1 MFLKSDFCN
10 YLKPESEHFKKW
22 LEPMENNFLV
32 AGNTEGHLMFIILT
46 FLYSFHGI
54 KTYFQ
59 NKCLLYFRVFVL

>member
-22 LEPMENNFLV
+22 LEPMENNLLV

-54 KTYFQ
+54 KT
-59 NKCLLYFRVFVL
+59 